1 MIKTVLDI
9 DFEISNEHY
18 EFNYQKS
25 LTDKLDIIPT
35 EFDQNKI
42 NEIVLWKVNR
52 YVEVTPNILNLINSI
67 SISSDVIDEELTRNV
82 LSTLIGVPGIQLAMA
97 STILRYR
104 NPKIY
109 QIIDQ
114 RVYRILEGRKL
125 KVEKNIDSQVSMYLD
140 YLRKL
145 RVESQRLNIPF
156 DKADRVLYL
165 LDKDKRMNKNIKLEN
180 YG

>member
-104 NPKIY
+104 NPKYTKSLI
-109 QIIDQ
+109 
-114 RVYRILEGRKL
+114 K
-125 KVEKNIDSQVSMYLD
+125 
-140 YLRKL
+140 
-145 RVESQRLNIPF
+145 ESIVF
-156 DKADRVLYL
+156 
-165 LDKDKRMNKNIKLEN
+165 
-180 YG
+180 

>member
-1 MIKTVLDI
+1 MDI
-9 DFEISNEHY
+9 DFEISDKYY

-52 YVEVTPNILNLINSI
+52 YVELTPEILNLINSI
-67 SISSDVIDEELTRNV
+67 PISSDVIDEELTRK
-82 LSTLIGVPGIQLAMA
+82 LITILIEVPGIQLAMA

-114 RVYRILEGRKL
+114 RVYRILEGKKL
-125 KVEKNIDSQVSMYLD
+125 NVKKDINSQITMYLD
-140 YLRKL
+140 YLQKL
-145 RVESQRLNIPF
+145 KVETQRLNIPF